1 MPLNAPITVDT
12 LISWWTCTTLL
23 WTSTPIGCGAPILSE
38 VLGVGYSGDAF
49 HITAPEPTG
58 KGAARAMIRAVDDAE
73 GSVSM
78 NDVDYINDHSTFTP
92 IGDVVEINE
101 IRLAL
106 SQTRHASDEDSTSP
120 LLVSSTKG
128 ARGHL
133 LDVAGAIEAAL
144 TIMAGKIC

>member
-1 MPLNAPITVDT
+1 MLVLEEHDHAVAR
-12 LISWWTCTTLL
+12 
-23 WTSTPIGCGAPILSE
+23 GAPILAE

-78 NDVDYINDHSTFTP
+78 NDVDYINAHSTSTP

-106 SQTRHASDEDSTSP
+106 SQSRHASDEDSTSP
-120 LLVSSTKG
+120 LLVS
-128 ARGHL
+128 
-133 LDVAGAIEAAL
+133 
-144 TIMAGKIC
+144 TIAQREQEVICSMQQGP